1 MPSLCISLPL
11 MRMYAPVSF
20 SSRFCV
26 LPRGPM
32 ISPVKL
38 YPGYCLCGT
47 YRRSSCTKGLCPAGG
62 LNNGSISSALA
73 THSRRSVSHA
83 SNTRC
88 SRVLILWPVDPS
100 YRGGGLGDRSST
112 GGSLRAMGTGLSIA
126 HVSAS
131 MRDLYARRRPSRHSS
146 SSSTSSGAHL
156 DPSRRFRFFASAMR
170 VRSRYAASVSC
181 VPCAAACAPLTG
193 TSAPFTLWL
202 VDVVVDVVV
211 GLEVSASPVASG
223 SMRTA
228 VDGSGSGAAFSG
240 LLQSTAWPR
249 ASGGTTPWSSLIFA
263 AAARALAAI
272 TAARSAIA
280 PPLLLAPRELLLVET
295 RRVARSWEEQTTAE
309 PVPRSTQARPRRG
322 HDAEGR

>member
-88 SRVLILWPVDPS
+88 SRVLILWPVDRS
-100 YRGGGLGDRSST
+100 YRGGGLGDRSFT

-202 VDVVVDVVV
+202 VVDVVVVVV
-211 GLEVSASPVASG
+211 GLEASASPVASG

-272 TAARSAIA
+272 TAARSSIA
-280 PPLLLAPRELLLVET
+280 PPPPRASRIEA
-295 RRVARSWEEQTTAE
+295 RRKITSRSWEQNTTAE

>member
-1 MPSLCISLPL
+1 MRSGWTILAAASTFSTVSALMCTCSSSSLPSSTPTTSGGLNVPSLCISLPL

-32 ISPVKL
+32 IRPVKL

-62 LNNGSISSALA
+62 LNSGSISSALA

-88 SRVLILWPVDPS
+88 SRVLILWPVDRS
-100 YRGGGLGDRSST
+100 YRGGGLGDRSFT

-146 SSSTSSGAHL
+146 SSSTSSGAHR

-181 VPCAAACAPLTG
+181 VPFAAACAPLTG
-193 TSAPFTLWL
+193 TSAPFTL
-202 VDVVVDVVV
+202 
-211 GLEVSASPVASG
+211 
-223 SMRTA
+223 
-228 VDGSGSGAAFSG
+228 
-240 LLQSTAWPR
+240 
-249 ASGGTTPWSSLIFA
+249 
-263 AAARALAAI
+263 
-272 TAARSAIA
+272 
-280 PPLLLAPRELLLVET
+280 
-295 RRVARSWEEQTTAE
+295 
-309 PVPRSTQARPRRG
+309 
-322 HDAEGR
+322 